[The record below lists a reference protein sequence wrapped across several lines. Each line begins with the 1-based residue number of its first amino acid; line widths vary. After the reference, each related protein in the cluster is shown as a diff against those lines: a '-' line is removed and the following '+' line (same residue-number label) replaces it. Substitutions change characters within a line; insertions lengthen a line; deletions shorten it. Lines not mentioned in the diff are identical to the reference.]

1 MVRIECTSELPT
13 PQFKAMNEPSFSH
26 TKVRLKRLAEL
37 TLELNQLGDS
47 TPPPYNYRY
56 DRVELGLAGYVLYSE
71 DRENLYYIPKAI
83 CSLYSPEQHR
93 NFNEMIGC
101 LDNYFR
107 IKKEIYDLA

>member
-56 DRVELGLAGYVLYSE
+56 DRVELGLAGYVFLRQSVLFILLNNIE
-71 DRENLYYIPKAI
+71 TLMK
-83 CSLYSPEQHR
+83 
-93 NFNEMIGC
+93 
-101 LDNYFR
+101 
-107 IKKEIYDLA
+107 

>member
-47 TPPPYNYRY
+47 TPPP
-56 DRVELGLAGYVLYSE
+56 
-71 DRENLYYIPKAI
+71 
-83 CSLYSPEQHR
+83 
-93 NFNEMIGC
+93 
-101 LDNYFR
+101 
-107 IKKEIYDLA
+107 